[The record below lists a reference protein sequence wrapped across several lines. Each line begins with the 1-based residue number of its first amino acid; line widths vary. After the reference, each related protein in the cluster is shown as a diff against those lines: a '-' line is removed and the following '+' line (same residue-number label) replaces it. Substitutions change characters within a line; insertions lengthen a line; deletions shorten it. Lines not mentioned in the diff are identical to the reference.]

1 MVLLKRA
8 SCLLSIALHAIA
20 SVSSIIFWR
29 FVDRLDYWVWD
40 VRLRIVDAMYGPEA
54 ETDA

>member
-1 MVLLKRA
+1 M
-8 SCLLSIALHAIA
+8 
-20 SVSSIIFWR
+20 IFWR